1 MTLIEMQKVLG
12 SEIAEVT
19 AENITDGERPQVIER
34 AEYTAKLAK
43 QMVKTADII
52 LRTDKLCGRTDRIN
66 EVVGK

>member
-12 SEIAEVT
+12 DEITEVVSKDV
-19 AENITDGERPQVIER
+19 TDGERPQVIER